1 MKFFLTFLFDG
12 RELFLK
18 LKETVLFLSF
28 SHSFSSQLKTFQ
40 KRKIIMS
47 KLDLNTLENA
57 NREKQE
63 NFSEAPS
70 SSEEFPAPCCEES
83 LFADDDNTV
92 YDLRRINTE
101 RPVGDV
107 LRELLSSNAQTTLAA
122 KKFNEFLDEYSA
134 APRPVYS

>member
-1 MKFFLTFLFDG
+1 
-12 RELFLK
+12 
-18 LKETVLFLSF
+18 
-28 SHSFSSQLKTFQ
+28 
-40 KRKIIMS
+40 MS

-70 SSEEFPAPCCEES
+70 SSEEFPAPCCDES
-83 LFADDDNTV
+83 LFTDDDNTV

-107 LRELLSSNAQTTLAA
+107 VRELLSSNVRNSLAA